1 MIFLKIKEVKYEK
14 ASRKD
19 FAKVGDYIEM
29 PNLIKVQKDSYDWF
43 IEEGLGEVLKDI
55 SPIEDYSGN
64 LVLEFFDYYMEEK
77 TKYSVEEAKERH
89 NMSPIATVAL
99 GRLLTGGAMMGAMMK
114 NDADILTVQIKGNGP
129 IGSMTVTA
137 NPKGEVKG
145 FVGNPQV
152 MLPLKDGKLD
162 IADAVG
168 IGVLSVIKDI
178 GLKEPYV
185 GDTILITS
193 EIADDLTYYFANS
206 EQVPSSVGLG
216 VLMNK
221 DNTVEQAGGFIIQL
235 MPGATDEFIDKLEAR
250 IKEIKSVTAMLEE
263 GMTPEQILEHILGDM
278 ELDILDTIP
287 TKFYCNCSKD
297 RVSKAVISVGKEEI
311 QKMIDDGEPI
321 EVNCHFCNS
330 HYTFTVD
337 ELKKMYDCCIR

>member
-1 MIFLKIKEVKYEK
+1 M
-14 ASRKD
+14 
-19 FAKVGDYIEM
+19 GDYIVRATAAGGQVRAFAATT
-29 PNLIKVQKDSYDWF
+29 K
-43 IEEGLGEVLKDI
+43 GL
-55 SPIEDYSGN
+55 
-64 LVLEFFDYYMEEK
+64 
-77 TKYSVEEAKERH
+77 VEEAKERH

-152 MLPLKDGKLD
+152 MLPLKDGRLD

-168 IGVLSVIKDI
+168 IGVLIVIKDI

-193 EIADDLTYYFANS
+193 EIADDLTYYFANRLNLLN
-206 EQVPSSVGLG
+206 SSLK
-216 VLMNK
+216 LIYKFIRCSRHKLDNK
-221 DNTVEQAGGFIIQL
+221 SSSLLNSIIL
-235 MPGATDEFIDKLEAR
+235 IHKN
-250 IKEIKSVTAMLEE
+250 AMLEE

-337 ELKKMYDCCIR
+337 ELKEMYDCCTR

>member
-1 MIFLKIKEVKYEK
+1 M
-14 ASRKD
+14 
-19 FAKVGDYIEM
+19 GDYIVRATAAGGQVRAFAATT
-29 PNLIKVQKDSYDWF
+29 K
-43 IEEGLGEVLKDI
+43 GL
-55 SPIEDYSGN
+55 
-64 LVLEFFDYYMEEK
+64 
-77 TKYSVEEAKERH
+77 VEEAKERH

-178 GLKEPYV
+178 GLKEPY
-185 GDTILITS
+185 
-193 EIADDLTYYFANS
+193 DLTYYFANS